1 MAEKKKIYVGGRWVE
16 TKESLVV
23 TSPYSGER
31 VAEVSLGGPAEMEL
45 ALASATKAFGELK
58 SIPAYK
64 RATLLRAVSEGIKN
78 RKEDF
83 GRTIAREAGK
93 PITEARVEVGRAVNT
108 FELASEEAKRLGGEV
123 IPLDTIAGAEGRTGI
138 IKRFPVGPVLGISPF
153 NFPLNLVAHKA
164 APALACGCPIILKP
178 ASKTPLSSLLLA
190 EVFDEAVKDLSG
202 GWPDGALSV
211 IPCRASLAEGALK
224 DERIKKLT
232 FTGSP
237 AVGWRLKALVP
248 GKRVT
253 LELGGNAGAIVHDD
267 ADIDFAAKRCVVGAF
282 SYAGQICISLQRIYV
297 HEKVFDE
304 FIEKLIKGASAL
316 VPGDPLDEGT
326 TLASL
331 RLAPLID
338 GVALEKTGKW
348 VEEAIAGGAKLLA
361 GGKKVGGKSA
371 GNKSDGPFFSPTVIT
386 NTKPEMKV
394 SCEEVFAPVVIVEP
408 YGRFEDAV
416 RLVNDSVFGL
426 QAGVF
431 TRDIKNIFYAYEN
444 IEAGGIVAG
453 DVPTFRTDN
462 MPYGGV
468 KQSGF
473 GREGVKYAIEE
484 MTEPRLLVLNLS

>member
-1 MAEKKKIYVGGRWVE
+1 MAEKKKIYIGGRWVE
-16 TKESLVV
+16 TGESLVV
-23 TSPYSGER
+23 TSPYDGKR
-31 VAEVSLGGPAEMEL
+31 VAEVSLGGGAEMEL
-45 ALASATKAFGELK
+45 ALASATGASEELK
-58 SIPAYK
+58 SISAFK
-64 RATLLRAVSEGIKN
+64 RAALLRTVSEGIKE
-78 RKEDF
+78 RSEDF
-83 GRTIAREAGK
+83 ARTITGEAGK
-93 PITEARVEVGRAVNT
+93 PITEARVEVARAVNT

-153 NFPLNLVAHKA
+153 NFPLNLVAHKV

-190 EVFDEAVKDLSG
+190 EVFDEAVKGLEG

-211 IPCRASLAEGALK
+211 IPCKASLAEGALK

-237 AVGWRLKALVP
+237 GVGWRLKALVP
-248 GKRVT
+248 EKRVT

-282 SYAGQICISLQRIYV
+282 SYAGQVCISVQRIYV
-297 HEKVFDE
+297 QEKVFDE
-304 FIEKLIKGASAL
+304 FTEKFVKGASAL

-326 TLASL
+326 TLA
-331 RLAPLID
+331 PLID
-338 GVALEKTGKW
+338 EGALEKTSER
-348 VEEAIAGGAKLLA
+348 VEEAIARGAKLLA
-361 GGKKVGGKSA
+361 GGKKVGGK
-371 GNKSDGPFFSPTVIT
+371 GDPPFFSPTVLT
-386 NTKPEMKV
+386 NTKPQMKV
-394 SCEEVFAPVVIVEP
+394 SCEEVFAPVVVVEP
-408 YGRFEDAV
+408 YDRFEDAV
-416 RLVNDSVFGL
+416 ALVNASDFGL

-444 IEAGGIVAG
+444 IEAGGVVAG

-473 GREGVKYAIEE
+473 GREGVRYAIEE